1 MSDILSNSSMQT
13 TPLSASTIAP
23 ASSLLSPVSWSVVTA
38 AVRPTPEEPRPV
50 VAMALGAV
58 HNTYLHKTPLW
69 YPRDGCCRLLPQK
82 LRFGDAGVAY
92 QQDVDVPSQ
101 SGAVGQHLLHPSSNR
116 HSMARLMYSCPWIE
130 GASDLASK
138 LKMFLWERASCLH
151 RATSSRE
158 MQGLASLLSWDRL
171 LAITTVLQCFC
182 WI

>member
-58 HNTYLHKTPLW
+58 HNTYLHKTPLGTLETVVADC
-69 YPRDGCCRLLPQK
+69 YLKSCDLATLGSPINKTLMSPRNL
-82 LRFGDAGVAY
+82 
-92 QQDVDVPSQ
+92 VPLGNTFST
-101 SGAVGQHLLHPSSNR
+101 PPSNR